1 MSSLPRECAKLRE
14 RLPELAE
21 GVLGGRDRAHLEGH
35 LASCPRCAA
44 ELADLRVI
52 VSALRAISPDPLPA
66 HVLGSVRREV
76 AARARPIAR
85 PPVQHWA
92 RLVLASSA
100 AAVVLAMALTFY
112 FTQGGEKGVHSMF
125 AKQAGQ
131 RGLGLQGKP
140 PGESGP
146 VSLAELPAATAVAPR
161 LPAPQASER
170 SLPRTGKPQ
179 AGKRS
184 GGDRVSRTETPPQPV
199 LEAAFSDRAGPQGPP
214 GVGAGGGGA
223 RRGGAG
229 RPCRQSPGA
238 NQSKVRHDKLERAGA
253 ATGAFRVGAVGPEAR
268 LRASGE
274 AAAAKPTPALARARL
289 GMVNATHQLTI
300 TLAPGAA
307 AEDAS
312 LVMQQPDGHP
322 VLLWRGRLT
331 ETVTVPIPAGSLGSG
346 PASIP
351 LVLESQLG
359 RRQYLL
365 FLPVL
370 SRLGQTAPSLPA
382 MRYNGEP
389 LGSVLGQLSALSGL
403 VLLVEGPLDQPVS
416 GELPAEDPSAALTR
430 LAAEAGFAMDS
441 EGEILRTLTRT
452 KGD

>member
-1 MSSLPRECAKLRE
+1 
-14 RLPELAE
+14 
-21 GVLGGRDRAHLEGH
+21 
-35 LASCPRCAA
+35 
-44 ELADLRVI
+44 
-52 VSALRAISPDPLPA
+52 
-66 HVLGSVRREV
+66 
-76 AARARPIAR
+76 
-85 PPVQHWA
+85 
-92 RLVLASSA
+92 
-100 AAVVLAMALTFY
+100 
-112 FTQGGEKGVHSMF
+112 
-125 AKQAGQ
+125 
-131 RGLGLQGKP
+131 
-140 PGESGP
+140 
-146 VSLAELPAATAVAPR
+146 
-161 LPAPQASER
+161 
-170 SLPRTGKPQ
+170 
-179 AGKRS
+179 
-184 GGDRVSRTETPPQPV
+184 
-199 LEAAFSDRAGPQGPP
+199 
-214 GVGAGGGGA
+214 
-223 RRGGAG
+223 
-229 RPCRQSPGA
+229 
-238 NQSKVRHDKLERAGA
+238 
-253 ATGAFRVGAVGPEAR
+253 
-268 LRASGE
+268 
-274 AAAAKPTPALARARL
+274 
-289 GMVNATHQLTI
+289 MVNATHQLTI

-307 AEDAS
+307 AEDAA
-312 LVMQQPDGHP
+312 LVSQQPDGHP